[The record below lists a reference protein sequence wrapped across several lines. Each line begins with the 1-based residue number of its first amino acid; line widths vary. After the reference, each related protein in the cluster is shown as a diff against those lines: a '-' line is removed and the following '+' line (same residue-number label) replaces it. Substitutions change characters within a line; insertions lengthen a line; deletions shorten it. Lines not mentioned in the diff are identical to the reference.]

1 MTTALGKTRLFSLN
15 IILIISIFTSIQ
27 ISSKQVEGQQQST
40 FIPDDKLKEQYN
52 SLNSES
58 IVGINIKNIFDLF
71 LNNIYIIIAIIILFI
86 FLVWCAKIIFGKAD
100 EGKPYFDWRGRF
112 GGRDSYDTAGE
123 GFGFGG

>member
-1 MTTALGKTRLFSLN
+1 MTNALSKTQLFSLS

-40 FIPDDKLKEQYN
+40 YISDNKLKEQYN

-58 IVGINIKNIFDLF
+58 IVSNNIKNISDLF
-71 LNNIYIIIAIIILFI
+71 LNNTYIIIAIILFVI
-86 FLVWCAKIIFGKAD
+86 FLAWSAKIILGRAD

-112 GGRDSYDTAGE
+112 GARDSYDTAGE
-123 GFGFGG
+123 GFGIG